1 MKQEHTSYR
10 YERKFIVPN
19 KSYPL
24 SLFLKTLKVPFR
36 EVYPSRVINNI
47 YFDTLDYQSF
57 TENVYGKADRLKV
70 RMRWYDELMP
80 QKQSKQFLP
89 KLEFKIKRALL
100 GTKKVY
106 ALNAVSERDELL
118 DKQAIYENI
127 NETGLPADVLD
138 DLKIRQPVLINR
150 YKRKYFESLDK
161 RVRITLDTAISFRRF
176 GSFNHQ
182 LGYSYEAPN
191 ILELKYDASEEGFG
205 REIGRMLPFRLSKFS
220 KYQLGM
226 ERTVFYYAH

>member
-1 MKQEHTSYR
+1 MNQEHTSYR
-10 YERKFIVPN
+10 YERKFVVPN

-36 EVYPSRVINNI
+36 EVYASRIINNV
-47 YFDTLDYQSF
+47 YFDTLNYQSF
-57 TENVYGKADRLKV
+57 TENIHGKSDRLKV
-70 RMRWYDELMP
+70 RMRWYDELLS
-80 QKQSKQFLP
+80 QQQFFP

-100 GTKKVY
+100 GTKRVY
-106 ALNAVSERDELL
+106 ELCAVSKREALL
-118 DKQAIYENI
+118 DKRAIYKNLSEA
-127 NETGLPADVLD
+127 GLPANVLD

-150 YKRKYFESLDK
+150 YKRKYFASLDK
-161 RVRITLDTAISFRRF
+161 RIRITLDTEISFRRF
-176 GSFNHQ
+176 GILNQ
-182 LGYSYEAPN
+182 KIGQSYGAPD

-226 ERTVFYYAH
+226 ERTFFYYAH